1 MSCCLKRLVAVS
13 SERCK
18 WLMLMSVFI
27 LGESD
32 VECLDLESNDLKDF
46 IDNHS
51 VLMDDY
57 THTPINTSA
66 IR

>member
-1 MSCCLKRLVAVS
+1 
-13 SERCK
+13 
-18 WLMLMSVFI
+18 MLMSVFI